1 MTDYR
6 KIALRNISFIIIFN
20 LLFVSLGRAE
30 DWQTYSEK
38 SNYKRTPRYQETMNY
53 FEKLAR
59 HSSYTKMI
67 TFGKSAENRELKLF
81 IISKDKKFTG
91 QKALKTNKPIVLIEN
106 CIHPGES
113 EGKDACMLLARDLLI
128 EKKYP
133 QILEHVIIL
142 IIPLLNVDGHEMMS
156 PYNRLNQNGPEEMG
170 WRVTATRHNLNRD
183 FMKAETPEIRSLFSV
198 LNEWQPHLFID
209 CHTTDG
215 ADFQYDIHYHI
226 DLHEEYGGA
235 VSRWASEDFLPVVI
249 PACEQKGHILGP
261 YAGLIDER
269 DPSKGMNGGIWP
281 ARLSDPYITLRNR
294 AGFLIETHAL
304 KDYKTRI
311 FATYDLIQVILQEMS
326 RNGKKLID
334 VVNFEDKNCVNLYTK
349 YNSTNKFPL
358 TFRLTGQAD
367 SLIYHAFKF
376 STVPGKISGQD
387 YLVYEPIPVDIPSVY
402 FDDVEPVI
410 TMTPPYGYLV
420 PAQWQTV
427 IDIIKSHGIEM
438 KRLSSAITDT
448 FECYRF
454 ENARWGER
462 PYEGRH
468 LVNFKTK
475 MSKEIRTFPA
485 NTWYVPSGQRLARLV
500 FHLLEPEA
508 PDALIR
514 WGYFNTI
521 FEQKE
526 YFEDY
531 IMEPLAQKMFEKDS
545 SLKAE
550 FEAKIASDSTFAK
563 NPYQRLF
570 FFYQRSPYWDKEK
583 DLYPIARVV
592 KEIKN
597 IH

>member
-1 MTDYR
+1 MSIYKT
-6 KIALRNISFIIIFN
+6 IAFRNIIFSIIIHFI
-20 LLFVSLGRAE
+20 LLSSALAE

-38 SNYKRTPRYQETMNY
+38 SNYKKTPRYQETMNY

-67 TFGKSAENRELKLF
+67 TIGKSAENRELKLF

-91 QKALKTNKPIVLIEN
+91 QKALKLNKPIVLIEN

-133 QILEHVIIL
+133 PILDQVIIL
-142 IIPLLNVDGHEMMS
+142 MIPILNVDGHEIMS

-226 DLHEEYGGA
+226 DTHDEYGGA
-235 VSRWASEDFLPVVI
+235 VSRWAREDFLPAVI
-249 PACEQKGHILGP
+249 PACEQKGHILDP
-261 YAGLIDER
+261 YAGLIDEN
-269 DPSKGMNGGIWP
+269 DPTKGMNGGIWP
-281 ARLSDPYITLRNR
+281 ARLSNPYITLRNR

-311 FATYDLIQVILQEMS
+311 FATYDLIQVILQEMAQ
-326 RNGKKLID
+326 NGEKLID
-334 VVNFEDKNCVNLYTK
+334 AVGFEDQNCLKLYSK
-349 YNSTNKFPL
+349 DNYNTKFPL
-358 TFRLTGQAD
+358 TYRLTGQGD
-367 SLIYHAFKF
+367 SLIYHAYKF
-376 STVPGKISGQD
+376 TSVFGKISGQN
-387 YLVYEPIPVDIPSVY
+387 YLVYEPIPVDIPSIY
-402 FDDVEPVI
+402 FNHVEPVVS
-410 TMTPPYGYLV
+410 MTPSQGYLI
-420 PAQWQTV
+420 PAQWRAV
-427 IDIIKSHGIEM
+427 IDVLKSHGIEM
-438 KRLSSAITDT
+438 KQLNAAVTDT

-454 ENARWGER
+454 ENPRWGER

-468 LVNFKTK
+468 LVTFKTK

-531 IMEPLAQKMFEKDS
+531 IMEPLAQKMLEKDS
-545 SLKAE
+545 KLKAE
-550 FEAKIASDSTFAK
+550 FEARLASDSTFAK
-563 NPYQRLF
+563 SPYQRLH
-570 FFYQRSPYWDKEK
+570 FFYQRSPYWDREK

-592 KEIKN
+592 KELKN

>member
-1 MTDYR
+1 MPGHRT
-6 KIALRNISFIIIFN
+6 IALRDITFIITIHFILQISVN
-20 LLFVSLGRAE
+20 AQ
-30 DWQTYSEK
+30 DWQTFCEK
-38 SNYKRTPRYQETMNY
+38 SNYKKTPRYQETMNY
-53 FEKLAR
+53 FEKLAQYSPFAR
-59 HSSYTKMI
+59 LI

-91 QKALKTNKPIVLIEN
+91 QKAFKTNKPIILIEN

-128 EKKYP
+128 IKKYP
-133 QILEHVIIL
+133 HILENVIIL
-142 IIPLLNVDGHEMMS
+142 IIPILNVDGHEMMI

-170 WRVTATRHNLNRD
+170 LRVTATRLNLNRD

-226 DLHEEYGGA
+226 DTHDAYGGA
-235 VSRWASEDFLPVVI
+235 ISRWAREEFLPAVI
-249 PACEQKGHILGP
+249 PACEQKGHILDP
-261 YAGLIDER
+261 YAGLIDES
-269 DPSKGMNGGIWP
+269 DPTKGLKGGIWP
-281 ARLSDPYITLRNR
+281 ARLSNPYMTLRNR

-311 FATYDLIQVILQEMS
+311 FATYDLIQVILQEMAQ
-326 RNGKKLID
+326 NGKKLMD
-334 VVNFEDKNCVNLYTK
+334 VVNFEDQNCLNLFSK
-349 YNSTNKFPL
+349 YDPITKFPL
-358 TFRLTGQAD
+358 TYRLTEQSD

-376 STVPGKISGQD
+376 TTAPGKISGQD
-387 YLVYEPIPVDIPSVY
+387 YLTYEPIPIDIPTVY
-402 FDDVEPVI
+402 FDYVEPVVSI
-410 TMTPPYGYLV
+410 TPPRGYLI

-427 IDIIKSHGIEM
+427 IETIKSHGIEM
-438 KRLSSAITDT
+438 RRLKSAITDT

-454 ENARWGER
+454 ENPRWGER

-468 LVNFKTK
+468 LVNFKTGMK
-475 MSKEIRTFPA
+475 KEIRTFPED
-485 NTWYVPSGQRLARLV
+485 TWYIPSGQRLARLV
-500 FHLLEPEA
+500 FQLLEPEA

-531 IMEPLAQKMFEKDS
+531 IMEPLAQKMLEKDS
-545 SLKAE
+545 KLKAE
-550 FEAKIASDSTFAK
+550 FEARLASDSTFAK
-563 NPYQRLF
+563 SPYQRLF
-570 FFYQRSPYWDKEK
+570 FFYQRSPYWDKAK
-583 DLYPIARVV
+583 DLYPISRVV

-597 IH
+597 MH